1 MKFSEKI
8 IWSCFLVLTFVFS
21 LGSMIMIYQNH
32 QVLFNHTV
40 DQCLSDYHIQIYS
53 LESRLFQDA
62 QRYETEYGKNEDKM
76 LERIEYYLNQFQ
88 KASLQQIENY
98 TLLSVDNQKLASN
111 ITTLQQNY
119 ATTQYDQ
126 TYFIESLEGKQYLF
140 VTSSFHAGK
149 DTFYLSSSYDISSVY
164 QERQRQLQSFLIIAL
179 LLLGMAFFIL
189 RYVSRYL
196 TRSILKLNEV
206 SKRIAEGQY
215 DERTCIESLDEIGE
229 LSHNFDRMA
238 EMNEQKIHQLEQSV
252 IQKEEFMGSFS
263 HEIKT
268 PMTTILGFADLLR
281 TCDMDEETRQK
292 AVQYIYQEGQRLER
306 LSYTL
311 MKLLSLSEEKID
323 LERVSIHEFVVELQ
337 NYYLQQKLSQKLI
350 FHYDSGEVLS
360 HHELLFVLMRNL
372 IDNARKASK
381 DNQNIEISIYYQEHG
396 FLFVVCDHGRGMS
409 QEAIEKATEPFYM
422 EDKSRSRMQGGAGL
436 GLTIVNRILELHHSQ
451 LKIESLLHQGT
462 TISFWLEEYHEV

>member
-1 MKFSEKI
+1 
-8 IWSCFLVLTFVFS
+8 
-21 LGSMIMIYQNH
+21 
-32 QVLFNHTV
+32 
-40 DQCLSDYHIQIYS
+40 
-53 LESRLFQDA
+53 
-62 QRYETEYGKNEDKM
+62 
-76 LERIEYYLNQFQ
+76 
-88 KASLQQIENY
+88 
-98 TLLSVDNQKLASN
+98 
-111 ITTLQQNY
+111 
-119 ATTQYDQ
+119 
-126 TYFIESLEGKQYLF
+126 
-140 VTSSFHAGK
+140 
-149 DTFYLSSSYDISSVY
+149 
-164 QERQRQLQSFLIIAL
+164 
-179 LLLGMAFFIL
+179 
-189 RYVSRYL
+189 
-196 TRSILKLNEV
+196 
-206 SKRIAEGQY
+206 
-215 DERTCIESLDEIGE
+215 
-229 LSHNFDRMA
+229 MA

-372 IDNARKASK
+372 IDNARKASQ